1 MTMCK
6 DVKYNK
12 EHEPGGGDTRCH
24 KHLLTLLQV
33 VDACGEKI
41 AESSCCD
48 SVPDAVTAV
57 PLMHADP
64 KYALLIPSTSLQQDL
79 GQFCIENC
87 ITLLE
92 ASDSS
97 GKIWKTWWYEGM
109 HKVFFSRF
117 AVFSICLP
125 SESSLRLKRSDTL
138 CWSGQPMH
146 LVVWAVALHTT
157 RRTWK
162 SWWMWRW
169 STAHRL
175 SSTSLWVSD
184 RWQMSFVLPVYRA
197 DKLDF
202 GVFC

>member
-48 SVPDAVTAV
+48 SVPDAVKAV

-97 GKIWKTWWYEGM
+97 GKIWETW
-109 HKVFFSRF
+109 
-117 AVFSICLP
+117 
-125 SESSLRLKRSDTL
+125 
-138 CWSGQPMH
+138 
-146 LVVWAVALHTT
+146 
-157 RRTWK
+157 
-162 SWWMWRW
+162 
-169 STAHRL
+169 
-175 SSTSLWVSD
+175 
-184 RWQMSFVLPVYRA
+184 
-197 DKLDF
+197 
-202 GVFC
+202 

>member
-1 MTMCK
+1 MCK

-64 KYALLIPSTSLQQDL
+64 KYGLLYNPFYILSPQPDL

-87 ITLLE
+87 THYLKQVILQERYGRHGDMKACT
-92 ASDSS
+92 
-97 GKIWKTWWYEGM
+97 KC
-109 HKVFFSRF
+109 FFSPVLQCFPSASRAK
-117 AVFSICLP
+117 AV
-125 SESSLRLKRSDTL
+125 
-138 CWSGQPMH
+138 
-146 LVVWAVALHTT
+146 
-157 RRTWK
+157 
-162 SWWMWRW
+162 
-169 STAHRL
+169 
-175 SSTSLWVSD
+175 
-184 RWQMSFVLPVYRA
+184 
-197 DKLDF
+197 
-202 GVFC
+202 

>member
-1 MTMCK
+1 MPQASL
-6 DVKYNK
+6 DSSS
-12 EHEPGGGDTRCH
+12 GGRCLWWENCWKLMLRLCSWCCH
-24 KHLLTLLQV
+24 SSAF
-33 VDACGEKI
+33 DARRPQICPFNPFYI
-41 AESSCCD
+41 LS
-48 SVPDAVTAV
+48 P
-57 PLMHADP
+57 
-64 KYALLIPSTSLQQDL
+64 QQDL